1 MKKLGIGLSI
11 LLVLL
16 SGIIPGKAFAAEAET
31 VSIPVRILAAG
42 AVPEGGTDAEV
53 ELSAQT
59 PGAPMPEGS
68 NAGVFRLKLKNGS
81 TGYLRIPCG
90 ALGVFDYAIR
100 QIPGSDPGC
109 TYDGREYRLRLYVT
123 AREDG
128 GISVSALLYGQEGT
142 KETEVSFRNHWAEP
156 AYVTVSARK
165 TMDGSTP
172 KDGASTF
179 RLLTEDGEVVDEVKN
194 DGRHVVFPSLRFD
207 REGTFRFFLKEVA
220 GKDRK
225 ILYDRAVYTITV
237 VVTKDVDYQT
247 QVTYERNGKPW
258 SGTPSFANYTD
269 TGSPKTGDTIGIW
282 FGVLALSAAALGS
295 LLIFRRRK
303 Q

>member
-1 MKKLGIGLSI
+1 MKKLGLGLSI

-16 SGIIPGKAFAAEAET
+16 SGILPGTALAAETET
-31 VSIPVRILAAG
+31 VSIPVRILATG
-42 AVPEGGTDAEV
+42 AVPEGGAEAAV
-53 ELSAQT
+53 ELEARR

-68 NAGVFRLKLKNGS
+68 DAGVFRMRLKSGS
-81 TGYLRIPCG
+81 AGYLRIPCG
-90 ALGVFDYAIR
+90 TLGVFDYTIR
-100 QIPGSDPGC
+100 QIPGTDSGC

-128 GISVSALLYGQEGT
+128 GICVNALLYGQEGE
-142 KETEVSFRNHWAEP
+142 KETGVSFRNHWAEP

-172 KDGASTF
+172 KDGTFTF
-179 RLLTEDGEVVDEVKN
+179 RLLAEDGEVVDEVKN

-207 REGTFRFFLKEVA
+207 REGTWRFFLKEVA
-220 GKDRK
+220 RPDDD
-225 ILYDRAVYTITV
+225 ILYDRSLYTITV
-237 VVTKDVDYQT
+237 VVTKDVDYQAR
-247 QVTYERNGKPW
+247 VSYERNGKPW

-269 TGSPKTGDTIGIW
+269 TGSPKTGDPIGIW
-282 FGVLALSAAALGS
+282 LAVMALSAGALAS
-295 LLIFRRRK
+295 LLLFRRKK